1 MSDLPLSPERSWTMK
16 MGMDASTGRAAD
28 LGPAQERMLTES
40 KAQLELGLMDR
51 ERTVETAAS
60 VAFVLA
66 AAVVAVTWE
75 APRTLDLP
83 LAVGLMAAYAL
94 ATRVEF
100 RIASGWTDPSQL
112 VFVPMLFLLP
122 TNQVPIAVAGALLL
136 ARIPD
141 YRSGEVHADR
151 ALLRIGDAWYSIW
164 PAIVLLAAG
173 ATSPDWSDWPVYL
186 LALAAQFALDGA
198 MTTFRVSYG
207 LRIKPKAVVA
217 ELAQIELIDALLSPA
232 GLLVAFAAAGE
243 PWASILILPLLGV
256 FQIFAKEREAR
267 IESAIALSGAY
278 RGTAMLLSEVLSSTD
293 EYTGSH
299 SRSVVV
305 LAHQVGDALGLDE
318 TQLRDLEFGALLH
331 DVGKIAVPNEIINK
345 PGRLTDEEMAVMRT
359 HTVEGEGMLNRI
371 GGVLEQAGV
380 VVRTHHERFDGR
392 GYPDGLAG
400 EEIPIGARIITACDA
415 FNAMTTDRPYRDA
428 MPTESAIAELRNE
441 SGKQFD
447 PRVAE
452 TLIGLVEAWGDA
464 EPSSRS

>member
-1 MSDLPLSPERSWTMK
+1 MEAQT
-16 MGMDASTGRAAD
+16 GSTAD
-28 LGPAQERMLTES
+28 LGPAQERLLAES
-40 KAQLELGLMDR
+40 KAQLELGLIDR
-51 ERTVETAAS
+51 ERTVEVAAS
-60 VAFVLA
+60 FAFILA
-66 AAVVAVTWE
+66 ATVVAITWE
-75 APRTLDLP
+75 GPRSLDIP

-122 TNQVPIAVAGALLL
+122 TNLVPFAVAGALLL

-141 YRSGEVHADR
+141 YRSGEVHAER
-151 ALLRIGDAWYSIW
+151 ALLRTGDAWYSIW
-164 PAIVLLAAG
+164 PVLVLLTFG

-186 LALAAQFALDGA
+186 FALAAQFAIDGA

-207 LRIKPKAVVA
+207 LGIKPRIVIA
-217 ELAQIELIDALLSPA
+217 ELGQIDLIDALLSPA
-232 GLLVAFAAAGE
+232 GLLVAFGAAGE
-243 PWASILILPLLGV
+243 PWASILVLPLIGV

-278 RGTAMLLSEVLSSTD
+278 RGTALLLSEVLSSTD

-305 LAHQVGDALGLDE
+305 LAHQVGEALGLDE
-318 TQLRDLEFGALLH
+318 AQLRDLEFGALLH

-345 PGRLTDEEMAVMRT
+345 PGRLTDEEMEVMRT
-359 HTVEGEGMLNRI
+359 HTIGGEGMLNRI

-380 VVRTHHERFDGR
+380 VVRTHHERYDGT

-400 EEIPIGARIITACDA
+400 EEIPIGARIIAACDA
-415 FNAMTTDRPYRDA
+415 FNAMTTDRPYRKA
-428 MPTESAIAELRNE
+428 MPVEAAVAELKNE

-447 PRVAE
+447 PQVVE
-452 TLIGLVEAWGDA
+452 TLIALIETWGATQED
-464 EPSSRS
+464 